1 MCVGYLDPR
10 DNDDVFTDDGWFRT
24 GDLATFDHGQI
35 EIVGRTKD
43 VVIRGGENI
52 STAEVEDVL
61 EAHPVVRHAVAVG
74 YPDELMG
81 ERLAAFVVADT
92 NFDLDDA
99 RAWFAERGVAKFKTP
114 ERISWYAELPL
125 LATGKPD
132 RAALRRAVVPG

>member
-1 MCVGYLDPR
+1 M
-10 DNDDVFTDDGWFRT
+10 
-24 GDLATFDHGQI
+24 
-35 EIVGRTKD
+35 
-43 VVIRGGENI
+43 IRGGENI

-81 ERLAAFVVADT
+81 ERLAAFVVTDT

-99 RAWFAERGVAKFKTP
+99 RAWFAERGIAKFKTP
-114 ERISWYAELPL
+114 ERILVVPELPL